1 MSYYKLP
8 NPFAVPAYR
17 VRNDMVNLNKLLEE
31 CKYLKENPVKHEG
44 ELKERTVRL
53 EEKITAML
61 EQRRKLYAIYNNAS
75 QEERAA
81 MDEYESLQRQMIVAE
96 EKHDDIFEK
105 IEEKMQ
111 ELEKRFPAEMLEV
124 AGRIQKLGSD
134 IYAARREKRILIR
147 IVQADM
153 QLEQKLQEHQI
164 RK

>member
-1 MSYYKLP
+1 
-8 NPFAVPAYR
+8 
-17 VRNDMVNLNKLLEE
+17 
-31 CKYLKENPVKHEG
+31 
-44 ELKERTVRL
+44 
-53 EEKITAML
+53 
-61 EQRRKLYAIYNNAS
+61 
-75 QEERAA
+75 
-81 MDEYESLQRQMIVAE
+81 
-96 EKHDDIFEK
+96 
-105 IEEKMQ
+105 MQ